1 MDVIK
6 VAIGVA
12 LMAFGLGSYT
22 YFMGIPGIVI
32 AVICVL
38 VGLKILLDG
47 IGRGF
52 NI

>member
-12 LMAFGLGSYT
+12 LMAVGVGSYT
-22 YFMGIPGIVI
+22 YLMGIPGIVV
-32 AVICVL
+32 AVVCIL